1 MPTPISVSA
10 KKKAVK
16 RISNN
21 QSMMDADSKLFDAQS
36 QTERM
41 MIGMEQRCMEFEERQ
56 MERDAQER
64 KEERMFQLQMMQ
76 LMMAVFRGCQP
87 SHSEFSMDS
96 HYPHTLINPQP

>member
-1 MPTPISVSA
+1 MPTPISVAA
-10 KKKAVK
+10 KKKAAK

-21 QSMMDADSKLFDAQS
+21 QSMMDAVSKLFDAQS

-41 MIGMEQRCMEFEERQ
+41 MIDMEQRRIKFEQRQ

-76 LMMAVFRGCQP
+76 LMMAQRVFR
-87 SHSEFSMDS
+87 SAISSW
-96 HYPHTLINPQP
+96 I